1 MKKEEQVPFDIF
13 KTVMD
18 FDNKENNRKESYI
31 EMKKR
36 YEKFLQSEDFDEVA
50 AFLNYIFNENDS
62 KLQEVSK
69 KRK

>member
-18 FDNKENNRKESYI
+18 FDNKENNTKESYI